1 MQTNLKSETLTPD
14 ELDRLKTVVAE
25 APTKAAAATALGIK
39 NRGTLRTILGLG
51 SGSPENVKSIRKH
64 LNVQI

>member
-1 MQTNLKSETLTPD
+1 MQTNLKSEALTPD

-25 APTKAAAATALGIK
+25 APTKAVAAANLGLK

-51 SGSPENVKSIRKH
+51 SGSPENIKSIRKH
-64 LNVQI
+64 LNILA